1 MAQTEQEHRVILWL
15 RNDLRVHD
23 NPVLDWAVRNARPGT
38 QVLPVFC
45 FDPRFFTKAVPEFR
59 MARKAG
65 AIRVV
70 RMARTVRVA
79 YTARAACL
87 ACAA

>member
-1 MAQTEQEHRVILWL
+1 MNRIILWL

-23 NPVLDWAVRNARPGT
+23 NAVLAWAMRNSHANS

-45 FDPRFFTKAVPEFR
+45 FDPRFFTKSVPEVM

-65 AIRVV
+65 IH
-70 RMARTVRVA
+70 RTRFFLESVA
-79 YTARAACL
+79 DMR
-87 ACAA
+87 